1 MEGCYLSTPRADS
14 SAARSTPSTKWI
26 ACMPAGRGD
35 VAGRIVDEHDLVR
48 RKSESGQEQFENARI
63 GFCQSFPA
71 GDDDPVE

>member
-1 MEGCYLSTPRADS
+1 
-14 SAARSTPSTKWI
+14 
-26 ACMPAGRGD
+26 MPAGRGD